1 MNKTYIIA
9 EAGVNHNG
17 DISTA
22 KKMIDV
28 AVKAGADAV
37 KFQTFRAEQLV
48 CQSAKKADYQMET
61 TDSTESQFEMLKKL
75 ELSYSDHVELISYC
89 KKKNIQ
95 FLSTPFDVDSL
106 KMLDR
111 LGVPLI
117 KIPSGEITNYP
128 LLVAA
133 AKTKKPIILSTGMSD
148 LEEIAEKTAV

>member
-48 CQSAKKADYQMET
+48 CQSAKKADYQIET
-61 TDSTESQFEMLKKL
+61 TDSAESQFEMLKKL
-75 ELSYSDHVELISYC
+75 ELSYSDHVELIFYC

-95 FLSTPFDVDSL
+95 FFGRNLLMHNAFHLNILKLKKFIPLKAPQKKKKAKKLSLFKKT
-106 KMLDR
+106 
-111 LGVPLI
+111 I
-117 KIPSGEITNYP
+117 QITNQIYKN
-128 LLVAA
+128 LKL
-133 AKTKKPIILSTGMSD
+133 
-148 LEEIAEKTAV
+148 